1 MHIKNKIEQD
11 KTLQTMVH
19 FDFIRN
25 VEFKE
30 QTLAQTNSTD
40 TNVHVTSYCAIEFM
54 VMDPP

>member
-30 QTLAQTNSTD
+30 QTLDSTD